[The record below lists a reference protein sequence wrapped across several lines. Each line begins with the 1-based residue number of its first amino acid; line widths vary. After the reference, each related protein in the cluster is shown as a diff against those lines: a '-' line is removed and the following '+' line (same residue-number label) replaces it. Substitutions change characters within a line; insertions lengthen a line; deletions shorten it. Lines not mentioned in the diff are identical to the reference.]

1 MSQTNRKPRLL
12 IVEDDPVTAE
22 LISHAALKEGYVPV
36 VCATAQ
42 AARAANLGDASAA
55 LLDLQLPDGDGFDV
69 LSYARRHHPELP
81 CFVLTARDCAESA
94 VSALKAGAVDYFTK
108 PFEPARIFA
117 SLREVVGVAALKPQS
132 AETAGGGEWRSSS
145 MIGLERAAS
154 AAAAGHSPVLLVGEA
169 GCGKRSLAAS
179 IHARSRR
186 AGHPFASVDARSL
199 DPATLDQE
207 LFGGEVRQPSGRT
220 VRKRGKIEMTHGGTL
235 FIQNVEL
242 LSPALQGRLL
252 DALEM
257 RTEAGLG
264 PWSDFRLVAST
275 EAALQPLVDAG
286 TFRRDLFFRLA
297 ITILHVPRL
306 RDIPEDILAWCDR
319 LLTEIC
325 LTLRCRRPHLTRGAK
340 EALLD
345 HPWPG
350 NLDELRQ
357 VLEHGVSQAKSG
369 IIGVEELPAG
379 FPEPPPPAGSAN
391 PIAFARI
398 DDLERAALVA
408 ALEACDGNR
417 RRAAKRLGVS
427 IRTIYNM
434 IDRHALRA
442 TTEPTDPR

>member
-1 MSQTNRKPRLL
+1 MTQSTRKPRLL

-22 LISHAALKEGYVPV
+22 LISHAALKNGYVPIIR
-36 VCATAQ
+36 ATAE
-42 AARAANLGDASAA
+42 AARATNLGEVSAA
-55 LLDLQLPDGDGFDV
+55 LLDLQLPDGDGFDI
-69 LSYARRHHPELP
+69 LSFARRHHPELP

-94 VSALKAGAVDYFTK
+94 VSALKAGALDYFTK
-108 PFEPARIFA
+108 PFEPARIVA
-117 SLREVVGVAALKPQS
+117 SLRAVLDSAPGKPNAS
-132 AETAGGGEWRSSS
+132 EPPVTGDWKSLA
-145 MIGLERAAS
+145 MVGLERAA
-154 AAAAGHSPVLLVGEA
+154 AAAAANHSPLLLVGEP

-179 IHARSRR
+179 IHGRSLR

-199 DPATLDQE
+199 DPVALEQE
-207 LFGGEVRQPSGRT
+207 LFGGEIRQPSGRS
-220 VRKRGKIEMTHGGTL
+220 VRKRGKIEITHGGTL
-235 FIQNVEL
+235 FIQNIEL
-242 LSPALQGRLL
+242 LPPSLQSRLL

-257 RTEAGLG
+257 RVEAGLG
-264 PWSDFRLVAST
+264 PWSDFRLIASAEEALEPRVA
-275 EAALQPLVDAG
+275 AG

-306 RDIPEDILAWCDR
+306 RDIPEDLPAWCDR

-325 LTLRCRRPHLTRGAK
+325 LERRCRRPHLTRGAK

-357 VLEHGVSQAKSG
+357 VLDHAVSKAGSG
-369 IIGVEELPAG
+369 IIGIEELPPGIPSPSPSAG
-379 FPEPPPPAGSAN
+379 AGQV
-391 PIAFARI
+391 IGFARM

-408 ALEACDGNR
+408 ALEACNGNR

-442 TTEPTDPR
+442 SAELSDAP

>member
-1 MSQTNRKPRLL
+1 MSHPNRKPRL
-12 IVEDDPVTAE
+12 IVVEDDPTTAD

-42 AARAANLGDASAA
+42 DACAAKLGEASAA
-55 LLDLQLPDGDGFDV
+55 ILDLQLPDGDGFDV
-69 LSYARRHHPELP
+69 LSFARRHHPDLP
-81 CFVLTARDCAESA
+81 CFVLTARDSAESA
-94 VSALKAGAVDYFTK
+94 VSALKAGACDYFTK
-108 PFEPARIFA
+108 PFDPARLFA
-117 SLREVVGVAALKPQS
+117 SMREIVGVAPAKPQS
-132 AETAGGGEWRSSS
+132 SEPLVGGDWRSSA
-145 MIGLERAAS
+145 MIGLERAA
-154 AAAAGHSPVLLVGEA
+154 AAAATVHSPVLLVGEP

-186 AGHPFASVDARSL
+186 AAHPFASVDARSA
-199 DPATLDQE
+199 DPAALEQE
-207 LFGGEVRQPSGRT
+207 LFGGEVRQSSGRST
-220 VRKRGKIEMTHGGTL
+220 LKRGKIEITHGGTL
-235 FIQNVEL
+235 FIQNIEL
-242 LSPALQGRLL
+242 LSPPLQGRLL

-257 RTEAGLG
+257 RTEASQA
-264 PWSDFRLVAST
+264 PWSDFRLIASSET
-275 EAALQPLVDAG
+275 TLQSQVDAG

-306 RDIPEDILAWCDR
+306 RDIPEDLLVWCDR

-357 VLEHGVSQAKSG
+357 VLEHAVSRAKSG
-369 IIGVEELPAG
+369 IIGLEELPPGLSSPAS
-379 FPEPPPPAGSAN
+379 PEGSDHL
-391 PIAFARI
+391 IGFARI

-408 ALEACDGNR
+408 ALDACNGNR

-434 IDRHALRA
+434 IDRHALRS
-442 TTEPTDPR
+442 TEKPADPT